1 MRKTRRYMVLL
12 AQPLRLFGDGLFY
25 TEVGVGTPAQRVA
38 VTVDTGS
45 GNLWLP
51 SANCTAVACRLH
63 RRFDGR
69 RSRSYAPDEL
79 DASICISRKPAGVA
93 ARPRAR
99 PELA

>member
-1 MRKTRRYMVLL
+1 MVRL

-51 SANCTAVACRLH
+51 SANCTAVAPIC
-63 RRFDGR
+63 GEGKIV
-69 RSRSYAPDEL
+69 SGVRSYEKHGLPLSHD
-79 DASICISRKPAGVA
+79 
-93 ARPRAR
+93 
-99 PELA
+99 